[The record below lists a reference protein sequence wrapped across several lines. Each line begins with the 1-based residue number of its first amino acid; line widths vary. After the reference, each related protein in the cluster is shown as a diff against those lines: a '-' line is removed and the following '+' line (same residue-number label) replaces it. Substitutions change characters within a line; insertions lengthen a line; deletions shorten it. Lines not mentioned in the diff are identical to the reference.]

1 MSAHALVELATSVAL
16 LAGIC
21 CRLDALCRGRGAH
34 PRGLIGRA
42 QQPGH
47 SRFCHWLRT
56 HDGAGRRSGLA
67 TSEHFAVVTIF
78 ITIFLSRIL
87 GIKEFSYSCHCSR
100 SVVSTSRFS
109 YSCHC
114 SRSVVSTSRF
124 SQIKNLSKS
133 VDICVL
139 NSAWQQ
145 SFTLNTLSTQNDRFM
160 SLLSDN
166 LCVNIFAISLR
177 FGWRCATLVTSLRQK
192 TNHSQAVRC
201 LAVIVW
207 MHRDPD

>member
-1 MSAHALVELATSVAL
+1 MSAHAFVELATSVAL
-16 LAGIC
+16 FAGIC
-21 CRLDALCRGRGAH
+21 CRLDALCRGRGTH

-47 SRFCHWLRT
+47 SRFCHWLRA

-100 SVVSTSRFS
+100 SVVSTSW
-109 YSCHC
+109 
-114 SRSVVSTSRF
+114 F

>member
-1 MSAHALVELATSVAL
+1 MLIFIVHVCGDKRSIVPLINYWCDRAVIASWVPAGHVRACACRTCNLFCPSCWHLLPARCSMSWSRNSSPKPHRASTATWAQWVL
-16 LAGIC
+16 PL
-21 CRLDALCRGRGAH
+21 ALCSWWCWTSFWASNQRALRG
-34 PRGLIGRA
+34 
-42 QQPGH
+42 
-47 SRFCHWLRT
+47 CHDFY
-56 HDGAGRRSGLA
+56 HD
-67 TSEHFAVVTIF
+67 
-78 ITIFLSRIL
+78 FLSRIL
-87 GIKEFSYSCHCSR
+87 GIKE
-100 SVVSTSRFS
+100 FS

-177 FGWRCATLVTSLRQK
+177 FGWRCATLVTSLIK
-192 TNHSQAVRC
+192 N
-201 LAVIVW
+201 
-207 MHRDPD
+207 

>member
-1 MSAHALVELATSVAL
+1 MLPEHQRGMSAHALVELATSVAL

-21 CRLDALCRGRGAH
+21 CRLDALCRGRGTH
-34 PRGLIGRA
+34 PRGLTGRA

-100 SVVSTSRFS
+100 SVVSTSRLSRFLSRFFLSRILGIKEFS

-114 SRSVVSTSRF
+114 SRSVVSTSR
-124 SQIKNLSKS
+124 LSR
-133 VDICVL
+133 
-139 NSAWQQ
+139 
-145 SFTLNTLSTQNDRFM
+145 FLSRF
-160 SLLSDN
+160 
-166 LCVNIFAISLR
+166 FYQE
-177 FGWRCATLVTSLRQK
+177 F
-192 TNHSQAVRC
+192 
-201 LAVIVW
+201 
-207 MHRDPD
+207 

>member
-109 YSCHC
+109 
-114 SRSVVSTSRF
+114 
-124 SQIKNLSKS
+124 QIKNLSKS